1 MVIKKTNYFPI
12 IVFLQEMNHP
22 DQILKLIEEFG
33 KASNSKIDYVA
44 LQKAKTRFQLPLS
57 DDFSLFYKQLHDIG
71 TFANFS
77 FELRTFTREDF
88 KKLSNKLTHPLIY
101 IDKNAKSLVPVLL
114 KHFDG
119 KKFETIQINENN
131 ENKIDYENFE
141 DLFKSIKNVDELIKQ
156 NQFNAEQFI
165 AGNENAADF
174 ILVITGF
181 KIGEILNSTNLKKPT
196 PFQRF
201 LSLLRAEKRDIKYIY
216 FFAIL
221 IALINLALPL
231 GVQAIV
237 GLISGG
243 LLLESVVI
251 LITMVI
257 LATALSGYLQIQ
269 QLKMVEILQ
278 QRVFA
283 NVTFE
288 FAWRLPRIKIES
300 LLKHYTPEMVNR
312 FFDVLN
318 VQKSLPKILIDLTAA
333 LIQILFGLLLLSMYH
348 PIFIGFGFLIVFIII
363 IIFYTTGVKAL
374 ETSIYE
380 SKYKYKVAY
389 WLQEIGRS
397 INSFK
402 LAGNSHLPIHKSD
415 HLLANYLKYRNKH
428 FAILVK
434 QYASIVSFKTLIT
447 ALLLVLGSLLVV
459 NREINLGQFVAAE
472 LIIVLIITS
481 VEKLISTIEVA
492 YDLLTALDKIGHVT
506 DLEIES
512 NEGRELHDL
521 DIEERFNLKTNNI
534 SFKYPNSR
542 YDVLSNVN
550 FEINKG
556 ERICI
561 TGYSDSGKTTF
572 IKTISGLYT
581 NYLGTIMLNDVSIKE
596 LNIDSYRSVIGDNLS
611 QEDLFEGTIEE
622 NIVMGRAGIAFRDL
636 IEAIKK
642 AGLHEFISNLN
653 EGLQSNVSPGGINFP
668 KGIIQKIVLAR
679 SFVQK
684 PKLLIID
691 DFFYNMSKKDN
702 TELLNNL
709 FDNKSWSII
718 IISSQPS
725 IMKLCDRICVLSNGQ
740 IIENGTYD
748 ELLQRNI
755 LAPFL
760 NE

>member
-1 MVIKKTNYFPI
+1 MK
-12 IVFLQEMNHP
+12 QS

-33 KASNSKIDYVA
+33 KASNQKIDYVA

-57 DDFSLFYKQLHDIG
+57 NNFIQFYDLLSNIG
-71 TFANFS
+71 SFANFS
-77 FELRTFTREDF
+77 FEVRAMSTDDF
-88 KKLSNKLTHPLIY
+88 NSFAKKLTHPIIY
-101 IDKNAKSLVPVLL
+101 FKANTDQLVPVLL
-114 KHFDG
+114 KYKKGIYFD
-119 KKFETIQINENN
+119 TIEINENN
-131 ENKIDYENFE
+131 EVNKEYNNIADLILSAKTIEQLKNENFLNTEQILSE
-141 DLFKSIKNVDELIKQ
+141 DEIASDYILI
-156 NQFNAEQFI
+156 
-165 AGNENAADF
+165 
-174 ILVITGF
+174 ITGF
-181 KIGEILNSTNLKKPT
+181 KINDVLNANKLIKPT

-201 LSLLRAEKRDIKYIY
+201 LSLLKAEKRDIKYIY

-221 IALINLALPL
+221 IAIINLALPL

-288 FAWRLPRIKIES
+288 FAWRLPKIKIER

-318 VQKSLPKILIDLTAA
+318 VQKALPKILIDLTAA
-333 LIQILFGLLLLSMYH
+333 LIQILFGLILLSLYH
-348 PIFIGFGFLIVFIII
+348 PIFIGFGFLIVLIIV
-363 IIFYTTGVKAL
+363 IIFYTTGIKAL

-402 LAGNSHLPIHKSD
+402 LAGNSNLPIQKSD
-415 HLLANYLKYRNKH
+415 FLLANYLKYRNKH
-428 FAILVK
+428 FDILVK
-434 QYASIVSFKTLIT
+434 QYISIVSFKTLIT
-447 ALLLVLGSLLVV
+447 AMLLILGSFLVV
-459 NREINLGQFVAAE
+459 NRQINLGQFVAAE
-472 LIIVLIITS
+472 LIIVLIIGS

-492 YDLLTALDKIGHVT
+492 YDMLTALDKIGHVT
-506 DLEIES
+506 DLEVES
-512 NEGRELHDL
+512 NEGRQLHDL
-521 DIEERFNLKTNNI
+521 EIEENFTIKTNQL

-542 YDVLSNVN
+542 NDVLSNID

-556 ERICI
+556 ERICL

-581 NYLGTIMLNDVSIKE
+581 NYLGTITLNDVSIKE

-622 NIVMGRAGIAFRDL
+622 NIVMGRNGIAFKD
-636 IEAIKK
+636 IVSAVKM
-642 AGLHEFISNLN
+642 AGLHHFISNLN

-679 SFVQK
+679 SFVQN

-691 DFFYNMSKKDN
+691 DFFYNMSKKEN
-702 TELLNNL
+702 VVLLNNL
-709 FDNKSWSII
+709 FENKSWSII

-725 IMKLCDRICVLSNGQ
+725 IMKLCDRICVLNNGKV
-740 IIENGTYD
+740 IENGSYN
-748 ELLQRNI
+748 ELVQRNV